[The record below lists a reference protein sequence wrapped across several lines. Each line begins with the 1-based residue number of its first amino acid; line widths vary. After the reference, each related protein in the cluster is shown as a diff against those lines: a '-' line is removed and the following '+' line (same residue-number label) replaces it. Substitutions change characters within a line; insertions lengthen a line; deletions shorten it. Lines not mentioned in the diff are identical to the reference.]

1 MDQERL
7 SQVIDIL
14 TQVSDLLYQENIEYA
29 YKMLAII
36 LKELEEVISMV
47 KEETVRI
54 EMKEKLM
61 GALQA
66 MEERDYILLADIIQ
80 YEVVEHLKMFEDQ

>member
-47 KEETVRI
+47 EEETVRI